1 MNFKKLISRLQYNII
16 EDYKGKIYNNTDSK
30 TNGELDFYNFFSPF
44 FDVVFDVGC
53 RYDTLMLDCHCEVH
67 YFDPNPQFISKLKAQ
82 KSNNKKS
89 FYNAFG
95 LGSKQ
100 KQIEYYPKY
109 QSFHDRTVSC
119 GKSDKENMIMLDVTT
134 ASSYIDEKDLNHIT
148 FLKIDTE
155 GHELEVL
162 NGFAEKLHMVDIV
175 QFEYGGT
182 YKDSNIK
189 FSDVFDKLRQNGFE
203 YFYYLVENGM
213 VPVKEVVDHYNY
225 CNVVCFRI

>member
-1 MNFKKLISRLQYNII
+1 
-16 EDYKGKIYNNTDSK
+16 
-30 TNGELDFYNFFSPF
+30 
-44 FDVVFDVGC
+44 
-53 RYDTLMLDCHCEVH
+53 MLLLH
-67 YFDPNPQFISKLKAQ
+67 L
-82 KSNNKKS
+82 
-89 FYNAFG
+89 
-95 LGSKQ
+95 
-100 KQIEYYPKY
+100 
-109 QSFHDRTVSC
+109 
-119 GKSDKENMIMLDVTT
+119 VTS
-134 ASSYIDEKDLNHIT
+134 AEKDLKHIT